1 MASYERYKEYASLTA
16 AELAAVNNIFP
27 EGQLVVEADTGK
39 MKVGD
44 GVTAY
49 NSLPFAPEI
58 PVVTV
63 TGTTYTIQPSDW
75 DKQIETTNG
84 SAVTITIDTT
94 SIAGVADNSVIAITQ
109 AGAGTV
115 SVSGSGVTVRST
127 AVFAQYV
134 TNGFQLKANDE
145 VWSL

>member
-1 MASYERYKEYASLTA
+1 MASYERYKEYASAPA
-16 AELAAVNNIFP
+16 ADLAAVNGVFP
-27 EGQLVVEADTGK
+27 QGQLVVETDTGK

-44 GVTAY
+44 GTTAY
-49 NSLPFAPEI
+49 ISLPFAPEI

-84 SAVTITIDTT
+84 SAVTITINSA
-94 SIAGVADNSVIAITQ
+94 SIAGVGANSVLAITQ